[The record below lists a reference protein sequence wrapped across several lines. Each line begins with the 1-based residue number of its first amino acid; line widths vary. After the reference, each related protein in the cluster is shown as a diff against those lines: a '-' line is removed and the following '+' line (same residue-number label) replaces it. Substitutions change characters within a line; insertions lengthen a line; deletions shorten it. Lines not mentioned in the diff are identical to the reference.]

1 MLCDFRPGSGGRVF
15 YREPSR
21 AGRALCFVASMLL
34 GNIAMALYMLVRL
47 FRLPAGAG
55 PEQLLLRP
63 RA

>member
-1 MLCDFRPGSGGRVF
+1 
-15 YREPSR
+15 
-21 AGRALCFVASMLL
+21 MLL
-34 GNIAMALYMLVRL
+34 GNIAMALYMLVLL

>member
-1 MLCDFRPGSGGRVF
+1 MIGWPK
-15 YREPSR
+15 
-21 AGRALCFVASMLL
+21 ALFLAIL
-34 GNIAMALYMLVRL
+34 ATALYVPVLL